1 MKNSIKKRFAFF
13 VMLFSIV
20 FIFSC
25 SNDELQNTV
34 PENNDSASRNMLL
47 SHKMN
52 FINNSSYDYAIY
64 TIGAQTNYLLV
75 DPMIITHKKEVPFI
89 LKSNQ
94 KVTFFDYKKV
104 TDDAF
109 AINSWHVVNT
119 DLHNGD
125 LGYFTSE
132 QMTKLFGMP
141 TIPNN
146 PRSDKYPVWKLIQ
159 GRVIDEFGQNFPVIW
174 GNNPGK
180 SLANLGNL
188 DQGYNSVLKYGISDF
203 SEFKNPNK
211 KPLPL
216 VVVRWRQQ
224 NAGAYRNTGEITITI
239 ENIPFR

>member
-13 VMLFSIV
+13 VMLFSIA

-25 SNDELQNTV
+25 SNDELQNTD
-34 PENNDSASRNMLL
+34 PENNDSANRNILL

-64 TIGAQTNYLLV
+64 TIGAQTNYSLV
-75 DPMIITHKKEVPFI
+75 DPMSIVHKNEVPFI
-89 LKSNQ
+89 LKSKQ
-94 KVTFFDYKKV
+94 KVTYFDYKKV
-104 TDDAF
+104 TDDSF

-132 QMTKLFGMP
+132 QMTKLYGMP
-141 TIPNN
+141 TIPND

-159 GRVIDEFGQNFPVIW
+159 GRVLDEFGQNLSVLW
-174 GNNPGK
+174 GNNPGQ
-180 SLANLGNL
+180 SLANLGNVE
-188 DQGYNSVLKYGISDF
+188 QGYNSILKYGISDF

-211 KPLPL
+211 KVLPL

-239 ENIPFR
+239 ENLPFR